1 MTGMLEKEVE
11 QRMCVAD
18 AVALAETNIMKG
30 KGLFKQ
36 KELKSLLRAVW
47 ATWVRRRG
55 KKTRAK
61 EKKVRG
67 RATMQDKWG

>member
-47 ATWVRRRG
+47 ATWVRRR
-55 KKTRAK
+55 
-61 EKKVRG
+61 EKKQG
-67 RATMQDKWG
+67 RRKRR